1 MDNLDKRFSELE
13 KRMDLII
20 ANQLIAADC
29 LDKISQAIKLIA
41 FVFVSE
47 SKSVEVKEYV
57 Q

>member
-1 MDNLDKRFSELE
+1 MDDLDERFSELE
-13 KRMDLII
+13 KKMDLII

-47 SKSVEVKEYV
+47 NAEIKEHV
-57 Q
+57 H